1 MLPSLGN
8 EGSSSVSIGKRVTSG
23 HFHLNSLE
31 VLQRAG
37 DEGSSVLCPGP
48 MLFLGGA
55 GMGTGLSPGQ
65 QHIHTLAAALRHRL
79 VRHVIKMER
88 REV

>member
-1 MLPSLGN
+1 MSALESELP
-8 EGSSSVSIGKRVTSG
+8 VDT
-23 HFHLNSLE
+23 FHLNSLE

-37 DEGSSVLCPGP
+37 DGGSLVLCPGP
-48 MLFLGGA
+48 MLVLGGA
-55 GMGTGLSPGQ
+55 GKGTGLSPGQ
-65 QHIHTLAAALRHRL
+65 QHIDTLAAALRHRL